1 MQMKTLLL
9 VTSLAAFAAT
19 PAPAHKPADPGAQG
33 KAHRQAHGN
42 HGKAKGKA
50 NRCKVHARAFIVS
63 GAFEA
68 ASLTKNADGS
78 YDGSVTLKVERT
90 NTHAHAHKGTSQTYT
105 LDDAK
110 VRFHVPDRDASGTV
124 DAADPRPGDRVKLH
138 GKVTRKNRKCDQT
151 GFTQT
156 VKFRKVT
163 FAEPKTQS

>member
-1 MQMKTLLL
+1 MKMKTLLL
-9 VTSLAAFAAT
+9 TVALAAFAA
-19 PAPAHKPADPGAQG
+19 APALADKPADPGSQG
-33 KAHRQAHGN
+33 KAHKKAHSN
-42 HGKAKGKA
+42 HGKAKGKS
-50 NRCKVHARAFIVS
+50 NRCKVHAHAFIVA
-63 GAFEA
+63 GALES

-90 NTHAHAHKGTSQTYT
+90 NKHARAHDGTSQTYT

-110 VRFHVPDRDASGTV
+110 VGFNVPDRDASGTV
-124 DAADPRPGDRVKLH
+124 DAADLRPGDRVKLH

-151 GFTQT
+151 GFTPT